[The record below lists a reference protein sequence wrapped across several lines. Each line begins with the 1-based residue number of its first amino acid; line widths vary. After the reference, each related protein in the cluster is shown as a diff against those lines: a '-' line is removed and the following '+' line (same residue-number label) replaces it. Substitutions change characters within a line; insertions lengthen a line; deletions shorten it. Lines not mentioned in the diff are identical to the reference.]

1 MIALRSFGLG
11 YALTRQCKLGVQMPP
26 NFLSS
31 KFLFQEYVQNEEK
44 NELPFDINNVILSTS
59 SV

>member
-11 YALTRQCKLGVQMPP
+11 YALTRQCKLGVQMPL

-31 KFLFQEYVQNEEK
+31 KFLFQEYAQNEEK
-44 NELPFDINNVILSTS
+44 NELPFDINNVILS
-59 SV
+59 